1 MRILTNLSN
10 VLDKEIHELSAMTDE
25 NLNLLMLVVER
36 AYIHTLIEKQL
47 RANYVGVSY
56 SVKGDGGE

>member
-1 MRILTNLSN
+1 LTNLSN
-10 VLDKEIHELSAMTDE
+10 VLDKEIHELSVMTDE

-47 RANYVGVSY
+47 RANHVGVSQP
-56 SVKGDGGE
+56 KHDGGA

>member
-1 MRILTNLSN
+1 
-10 VLDKEIHELSAMTDE
+10 MTDE

-47 RANYVGVSY
+47 RASYVGVSQP
-56 SVKGDGGE
+56 KHDGGA

>member
-1 MRILTNLSN
+1 LTNLSN

-47 RANYVGVSY
+47 RVSHVGVSQP
-56 SVKGDGGE
+56 KHDGGA